1 MPASPEP
8 FNPIVLASSSAARK
22 QVLSKIKL
30 NFTCVSPDIDE
41 TPRPNET
48 PRELVERL
56 SQTKAASVAQKYSS
70 HLIIGSDQVAIH
82 NGCIVGKPKDRKDA
96 VEQLRSASD
105 QTIELLTGIA
115 LLHSASGEMQVDVLP
130 YFVKFRPL
138 SLAAIEDYIDR
149 DRPYDCGGSLR
160 SEGLGVA
167 LLEEFRGSDPNI
179 LLGLPLIRL
188 IDMLAKY
195 GVHPL
200 QA

>member
-1 MPASPEP
+1 M
-8 FNPIVLASSSAARK
+8 K
-22 QVLSKIKL
+22 
-30 NFTCVSPDIDE
+30 FTCISPDIDE
-41 TPRPNET
+41 TPLPSEM
-48 PRELVERL
+48 PSKLVGRL
-56 SQTKAASVAQKYSS
+56 SQAKAATVAQRYPS

-82 NGCIVGKPKDRKDA
+82 DGCIIGKPKNRQDA
-96 VEQLRSASD
+96 VEQLQSASG
-105 QTIELLTGIA
+105 QVIELLTGVA
-115 LLHSASGEMQVDVLP
+115 LLNSASGQMQVDVLP

-149 DRPYDCGGSLR
+149 DQPYDCGGSLR

-188 IDMLAKY
+188 IDMLASQ

-200 QA
+200 RA